1 MVESGGYIYTA
12 LSRHSLDEFLQT
24 VSFVLVKRIQ
34 GLINWLDTFDLRLFR
49 SDQRIC
55 LHKNEIFFKSGI
67 YMYPDTIRI
76 RRQPAFCD
84 DFSDPDVRHQLEPVM
99 ANRALVP
106 LTAVHAS
113 VEFFHFFDRN
123 EKTIMRMTTEQA
135 LTEDP
140 GPVFIQTYPLKGYGS
155 FADEMNDRLT
165 AAGFT
170 KSSSDFLNWVVRY
183 NEVPVDYPELK
194 KTFQVIRGMPAG
206 KAVKHIH
213 RQLLRVIG
221 LNENGIIK
229 DIDTEFLHDFRVAVR
244 RIRALYGL
252 AGDIIDPGLVR
263 QARNEFSGLG
273 KRTNRLRDIDVY
285 LYRRSE
291 YYDMLPAGRRTVLN
305 RFFAQLV
312 GERKQAHG
320 SLVRYLQSAQYRDLK
335 RKWEHIVSDEKGS
348 LPDKGPPVQ
357 VFAARQISDLYQNVR
372 AMGKEIDERTPDKKL
387 HKLRIAC
394 KKLRYT
400 TEFFE
405 SLFAADAVNDFIAH
419 LKKLQDNLGA
429 FNDLSVQQRY
439 LHGFAVEGGNG
450 DTPTDE
456 QKISFGMLIG
466 SLYQQQLNIKH
477 RFRENFR
484 YFSEAGDLYWTLVP
498 DTERGEE
505 G

>member
-1 MVESGGYIYTA
+1 M
-12 LSRHSLDEFLQT
+12 
-24 VSFVLVKRIQ
+24 
-34 GLINWLDTFDLRLFR
+34 
-49 SDQRIC
+49 
-55 LHKNEIFFKSGI
+55 
-67 YMYPDTIRI
+67 
-76 RRQPAFCD
+76 
-84 DFSDPDVRHQLEPVM
+84 
-99 ANRALVP
+99 
-106 LTAVHAS
+106 
-113 VEFFHFFDRN
+113 
-123 EKTIMRMTTEQA
+123 
-135 LTEDP
+135 
-140 GPVFIQTYPLKGYGS
+140 
-155 FADEMNDRLT
+155 
-165 AAGFT
+165 
-170 KSSSDFLNWVVRY
+170 
-183 NEVPVDYPELK
+183 
-194 KTFQVIRGMPAG
+194 
-206 KAVKHIH
+206 
-213 RQLLRVIG
+213 
-221 LNENGIIK
+221 
-229 DIDTEFLHDFRVAVR
+229 
-244 RIRALYGL
+244 
-252 AGDIIDPGLVR
+252 
-263 QARNEFSGLG
+263 
-273 KRTNRLRDIDVY
+273 
-285 LYRRSE
+285 
-291 YYDMLPAGRRTVLN
+291 
-305 RFFAQLV
+305 V